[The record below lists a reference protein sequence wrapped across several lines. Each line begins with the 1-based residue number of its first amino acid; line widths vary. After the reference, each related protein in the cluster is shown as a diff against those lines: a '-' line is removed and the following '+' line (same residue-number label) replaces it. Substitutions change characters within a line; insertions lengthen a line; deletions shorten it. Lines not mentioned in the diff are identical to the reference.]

1 MAQEWLLSWN
11 GIEEMYVHHAVMDA
25 YEEGKHL

>member
-1 MAQEWLLSWN
+1 MAQELLSWN
-11 GIEEMYVHHAVMDA
+11 GIEEMYVHHAEMDF

>member
-1 MAQEWLLSWN
+1 MAQELLSWN
-11 GIEEMYVHHAVMDA
+11 GIEEMYVHHVEMDV

>member
-1 MAQEWLLSWN
+1 MAQELLSWN
-11 GIEEMYVHHAVMDA
+11 GIEDMYVHHAVMDV

>member
-1 MAQEWLLSWN
+1 MAQELLSWN
-11 GIEEMYVHHAVMDA
+11 GIEEMYVHHAVMGV

>member
-1 MAQEWLLSWN
+1 MVQELLSWN
-11 GIEEMYVHHAVMDA
+11 GIEEMYVHHAVMDV

>member
-1 MAQEWLLSWN
+1 MAQELLSWN
-11 GIEEMYVHHAVMDA
+11 GIEEMYVHHAVMDV